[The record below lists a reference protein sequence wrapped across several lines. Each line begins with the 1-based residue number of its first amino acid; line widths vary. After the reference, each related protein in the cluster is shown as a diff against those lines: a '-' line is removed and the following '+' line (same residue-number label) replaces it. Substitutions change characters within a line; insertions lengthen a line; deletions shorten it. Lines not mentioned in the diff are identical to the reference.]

1 MGILE
6 QRGEVC
12 AGKQE
17 VWLKRCAGSI
27 TKLLCDPGRVAL
39 LLWASVL
46 PSVKWV
52 IENREKRL
60 LASAMTT
67 GRPRSRPVLSCVPI
81 LLGFQGLH
89 LSQVGFEYQKLLLFF
104 PLQWYLQTHWSSPD
118 FGKSH
123 RFVVLNGVASFIISR
138 IA

>member
-12 AGKQE
+12 AGKQA
-17 VWLKRCAGSI
+17 VWFKRCAGSI
-27 TKLLCDPGRVAL
+27 NELLCDLGRVAL
-39 LLWASVL
+39 PLWASVL

-52 IENREKRL
+52 TENREKRL
-60 LASAMTT
+60 SALAMTT
-67 GRPRSRPVLSCVPI
+67 GRPRSRPQFFPVYPSCWGSRDYI
-81 LLGFQGLH
+81 L
-89 LSQVGFEYQKLLLFF
+89 QVGFEYQKLLLFF
-104 PLQWYLQTHWSSPD
+104 PLQWYLQTRWSSPD
-118 FGKSH
+118 FRKSH